1 MTTRELVTYRIT
13 LFLSLITISIIQI
26 DRPLAI
32 FIDTHLTALH
42 GPFGKILS
50 GIEFLSEYTVSR
62 YLIAA
67 LILAAALFLLIR
79 DKSVRR
85 AKIFFF
91 MAAVVVSSRLVTA
104 TLKII
109 FDRSRPFVFLE
120 DRSIP
125 DFFSGG
131 DSFPSGHATNYFS
144 FFLPL
149 IVLIPRYKWIWLI
162 LPTFIALQRVIVN
175 EHYLSDVL
183 AGILIASVMTLL
195 FQGIFKMSPLK
206 NSIPGSKS

>member
-1 MTTRELVTYRIT
+1 MTVRELVAYRIT
-13 LFLSLITISIIQI
+13 FFLSLITISIIQI

-32 FIDTHLTALH
+32 FIDTHLAALQD
-42 GPFGKILS
+42 PFRKILL
-50 GIEFLSEYTVSR
+50 GIEFMDAYPVSR
-62 YLIAA
+62 YVIAA
-67 LILAAALFLLIR
+67 LVVATAIFFVIR
-79 DKSVRR
+79 DKSIGR

-91 MAAVVVSSRLVTA
+91 IGATLITSRLTTA
-104 TLKII
+104 TLKVV

-120 DRSIP
+120 NRSIH

-149 IVLIPRYKWIWLI
+149 MVLLPRYKWALLI

-183 AGILIASVMTLL
+183 AGILIASLMTLL
-195 FQGIFKMSPLK
+195 FQRIFKV
-206 NSIPGSKS
+206 

>member
-1 MTTRELVTYRIT
+1 MTTRELVTYRLT

-32 FIDTHLTALH
+32 FIDTHLTALQE
-42 GPFGKILS
+42 PFRKMLS

-67 LILAAALFLLIR
+67 LILAAALFLFIR

-91 MAAVVVSSRLVTA
+91 MGAVLVSSRLVTA
-104 TLKII
+104 TLKVV

-120 DRSIP
+120 DRSIH

-149 IVLIPRYKWIWLI
+149 IVLIPRYKWVLLI

-183 AGILIASVMTLL
+183 AGILIASVMTLW
-195 FQGIFKMSPLK
+195 FQRIFKLSILQSPD
-206 NSIPGSKS
+206 SRI